1 MPCTEASLSDKFC
14 LDPILFTES
23 TNSDDIPSM
32 KSPEGHHRRSVLG
45 KLSGWWKKKS
55 SYYVDIHHDLQQDN
69 TIFPD
74 EESMGLSEN
83 EIFDTT
89 SLTPPKVANAE
100 SNLMSTRNLG
110 TSPRKHSS
118 VVKSTLN
125 LHSPKTPTNSVCSPP
140 RALRLHVLPTLSESR
155 SGESHP
161 HENRMTTPRTSNR
174 QPPSQYTSSLF
185 SSPVISKSNKFSDG
199 GTAWN
204 MTPPIPERSQLK
216 IPLTRNTS
224 FSTDSLLSI
233 DSLTNSYSENDDDA
247 EDRYLPRTDFL
258 DEHVTFLR
266 MQTEPRSVQVAWDE
280 G

>member
-1 MPCTEASLSDKFC
+1 MLVLDNIVPSVHCNAPLVSVHAPRDCEEVPTLGDTPKTCYNMPCTEASLSDKFC

-100 SNLMSTRNLG
+100 SNLMSTRNLD

-161 HENRMTTPRTSNR
+161 HENTSR
-174 QPPSQYTSSLF
+174 
-185 SSPVISKSNKFSDG
+185 
-199 GTAWN
+199 
-204 MTPPIPERSQLK
+204 
-216 IPLTRNTS
+216 
-224 FSTDSLLSI
+224 
-233 DSLTNSYSENDDDA
+233 
-247 EDRYLPRTDFL
+247 
-258 DEHVTFLR
+258 
-266 MQTEPRSVQVAWDE
+266 
-280 G
+280 